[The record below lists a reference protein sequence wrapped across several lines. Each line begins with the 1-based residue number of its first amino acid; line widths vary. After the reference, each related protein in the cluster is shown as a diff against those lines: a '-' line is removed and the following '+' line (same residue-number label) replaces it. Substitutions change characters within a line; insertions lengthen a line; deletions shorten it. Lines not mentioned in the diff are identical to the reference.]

1 MNLSS
6 MSLCI
11 FGAAIG
17 LLVTGFDVSL
27 TCILGIVSL
36 MGILVRNGI
45 IMLDYA
51 EELRRDKGLSV
62 KEAAFQAGERRMRPI
77 FLTSAAASV
86 GVLPMMVENNT
97 LWSPMG
103 AVIFF
108 GTLISMVLIATI
120 LPVLYWLVFD
130 KHGKYSLRKQ

>member
-1 MNLSS
+1 MA
-6 MSLCI
+6 LCI
-11 FGAAIG
+11 IWASIG
-17 LLVTGFDVSL
+17 LLVTGFFVSL
-27 TCILGIVSL
+27 TGILGIVGV
-36 MGILVRNGI
+36 MCILVRNGI